1 MANLPRRAK
10 NPIRPVRQ
18 ENLCQAEGLGGLHE
32 RTLHLCKTIKGGV
45 LMGKN
50 GSKTIS
56 GGNARLHLQSVDK
69 ND

>member
-56 GGNARLHLQSVDK
+56 GDTPVSTYKMWDK